1 MTQSLSQAAASDGE
15 GPLSERWWQHLD
27 PRRHIAAAVG
37 WAVFILM
44 TLGALIAGGVAA
56 STAEREMRADTR
68 ARLVQTAG
76 QTADALLAQVEVLL
90 AAMQATAAQWRLDT
104 AQAPTLDERLRAL
117 QTEQPALGWIGLQDA
132 TGALVAATDAA
143 APPATLSPELQ
154 QALRTPRVILRRA
167 RDIDLADSYMVGD
180 MTTDSGAGNKAGA
193 TTILVETGFAGKDGK
208 CDAKPKHVAKDLG
221 AAVDWILAQR

>member
-15 GPLSERWWQHLD
+15 GPPSERWWQHLD

-154 QALRTPRVILRRA
+154 QALRTTFE
-167 RDIDLADSYMVGD
+167 G
-180 MTTDSGAGNKAGA
+180 
-193 TTILVETGFAGKDGK
+193 
-208 CDAKPKHVAKDLG
+208 CDYS
-221 AAVDWILAQR
+221 REER

>member
-15 GPLSERWWQHLD
+15 GPPSERWWQHLD

-76 QTADALLAQVEVLL
+76 QTADALLDDLFASLTGTSLL
-90 AAMQATAAQWRLDT
+90 VITH
-104 AQAPTLDERLRAL
+104 DENLMARC
-117 QTEQPALGWIGLQDA
+117 D
-132 TGALVAATDAA
+132 
-143 APPATLSPELQ
+143 
-154 QALRTPRVILRRA
+154 RV
-167 RDIDLADSYMVGD
+167 V
-180 MTTDSGAGNKAGA
+180 
-193 TTILVETGFAGKDGK
+193 
-208 CDAKPKHVAKDLG
+208 DLG
-221 AAVDWILAQR
+221 RWAVRGSR